1 MSKSNAK
8 SATPLKAVG
17 SESPLP
23 AVSGG
28 AFLLESVSDG
38 DVFIPEEISA
48 EQKAF
53 REAAK
58 DFFVN
63 EVLSQSPAIE
73 EQKDGVS
80 VGLIKKAGE
89 LGFLMIEIPERFGG
103 LGLDKRTATFVAEE
117 SVIQGSFGVTFM
129 CQTGIGVLPILYY
142 GTEEQKAKYLPGLAS
157 GESVG
162 AYALT
167 EAGSGSDALAAKT
180 KAVLSPDGKHFVLNG
195 SKMWIT
201 NGRWADVFTV
211 FAKVDGDKFTAFIVE
226 KSFPGISLGAEEKKM
241 GIKGSSTVVVN
252 LDNCKVPVENV
263 LGEVGKG
270 HKIAFNILNI
280 GRWKLGAAA
289 VGGSKVVIK
298 NMIAY
303 VKERKQFGKPISDF
317 GLIRKKIADAA
328 MQTFVTESL
337 VYRIAGLYDEAIA
350 RIDKTRP
357 DYDHQC
363 INAIE
368 EYAIEASIAK
378 VYGSEALWRT
388 ADEGVQALGGF
399 GFSAE
404 YPMESAQRNSRINR
418 IFEGTNEIN
427 RLIIPGTLLK
437 RAMAGKIDFM
447 TEIQKIVGQLKQ
459 GFSMSPEDHLGIGR
473 LFDRVTFAKKLTLYA
488 CGVAVQKYMAEIQH
502 QQGVMEK
509 MADLII
515 ETYAVESAL
524 KRTLKLV
531 SKEEEKP
538 KLVTVTK
545 HQMPVA
551 ICQAYI
557 TEAYERMLLTA
568 RQLLADVA
576 DNHADE
582 FAKYK
587 KALKRFDVF
596 DPVNTTKLR
605 DEIAVFLLQRDG
617 YALR

>member
-1 MSKSNAK
+1 MSKSNTK
-8 SATPLKAVG
+8 PTPLKAI
-17 SESPLP
+17 ENKTLP
-23 AVSGG
+23 PAISGG
-28 AFLLESVSDG
+28 AFLLEPVTDG
-38 DVFIPEEISA
+38 NIFVPEEISE

-53 REAAK
+53 REAAR
-58 DFFVN
+58 DYFVN
-63 EVLSQSPAIE
+63 EVLAQSDAIE
-73 EQKDGVS
+73 AQEDGVS

-103 LGLDKRTATFVAEE
+103 LGSDKRTATFVAEE
-117 SVIQGSFGVTFM
+117 SVVQGSFGVTFM
-129 CQTGIGVLPILYY
+129 CQTGIGMLPILYY
-142 GTEEQKAKYLPGLAS
+142 GTEGQKAKYLPKLAS
-157 GESVG
+157 GEFVG

-180 KAVLSPDGKHFVLNG
+180 KAVLSPDGKSYVLNG

-211 FAKVDGDKFTAFIVE
+211 FAKVDGDKFTAFLVE
-226 KSFPGISLGAEEKKM
+226 KSFPGISFGAEEKKM

-252 LDNCKVPVENV
+252 LDNCQVPVENV

-270 HKIAFNILNI
+270 HKIAFNILNV

-289 VGGSKVVIK
+289 VGGSKAIFK

-303 VKERKQFGKPISDF
+303 VKERKQFGKPIADF

-328 MQTFVTESL
+328 MLTFVTESV
-337 VYRIAGLYDEAIA
+337 VYRIAGLYDDAIA
-350 RIDKTRP
+350 RIDKTRA

-378 VYGSEALWRT
+378 VYGSEALWRV

-404 YPMESAQRNSRINR
+404 YPMEAAQRNARINR

-437 RAMAGKIDFM
+437 RSMAGKIDFM
-447 TEIQKIVGQLKQ
+447 SEIQKIVGQLKT
-459 GFSMSPEDHLGIGR
+459 GFAVSPEDHLGTGPLI
-473 LFDRVTFAKKLTLYA
+473 DRVNFAKKLTLYA
-488 CGVAVQKYMAEIQH
+488 CGVAVQKHMAEIQH
-502 QQGVMEK
+502 QQLIMEK

-515 ETYAVESAL
+515 ETFALDSAL

-531 SKEEEKP
+531 AKEEEKP
-538 KLVTVTK
+538 KIVTVTK
-545 HQMPVA
+545 HQVPVA
-551 ICQAYI
+551 ICQAYVS
-557 TEAYERMLLTA
+557 EAYERMLLTA

-587 KALKRFDVF
+587 KALRRFDVF
-596 DPVNTTKLR
+596 DPVNTSKLR
-605 DEIAVFLLQRDG
+605 DEIAVFMLQRDG